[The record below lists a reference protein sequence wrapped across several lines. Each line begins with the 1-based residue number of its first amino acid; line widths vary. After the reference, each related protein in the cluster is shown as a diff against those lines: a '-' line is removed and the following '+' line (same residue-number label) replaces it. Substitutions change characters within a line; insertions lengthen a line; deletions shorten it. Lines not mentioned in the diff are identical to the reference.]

1 MFLHMGMVI
10 SSHLRSSS
18 RPLDAAAKRK
28 SETRSQ
34 NVTAITARDWSSN
47 CSCFLLAWRFC
58 TVWSIACQPLSF
70 DKQYWQTDISQS
82 EDSPTLVNDRD
93 PILSSLLCDSR
104 ERRQGRDEQVLYI
117 ITTMQYSIYPC
128 YSEIHGMDLTQK
140 WRLLISIKSTPFTR
154 KSRADGQK
162 HVEWHN
168 FETPQQMYGVSPP
181 KPYLSYK

>member
-18 RPLDAAAKRK
+18 RPLDAAAKQK

-47 CSCFLLAWRFC
+47 CSCFLLVWRFC

-82 EDSPTLVNDRD
+82 EDSPTLVNSPTLFFRLYCAIAENVVRD
-93 PILSSLLCDSR
+93 VIGRFYILSLQCSTLSILVIQRSMAWTLRKNYGCLL
-104 ERRQGRDEQVLYI
+104 
-117 ITTMQYSIYPC
+117 
-128 YSEIHGMDLTQK
+128 
-140 WRLLISIKSTPFTR
+140 
-154 KSRADGQK
+154 A
-162 HVEWHN
+162 
-168 FETPQQMYGVSPP
+168 
-181 KPYLSYK
+181 